1 MASTRTTPWL
11 TITAGNLPRFQCGSP
26 IQMSRGDDT
35 APQLGGHSVTQR
47 YNPLL
52 YGPKPN
58 WVGRM
63 GRKMPTNLKQQPS
76 AGTHRNQV
84 AKPSRRG
91 SRAHADSPS
100 SAGRAVTPTSERII
114 KETSVKR
121 RKAMEVLAN
130 R

>member
-1 MASTRTTPWL
+1 
-11 TITAGNLPRFQCGSP
+11 
-26 IQMSRGDDT
+26 
-35 APQLGGHSVTQR
+35 
-47 YNPLL
+47 
-52 YGPKPN
+52 
-58 WVGRM
+58 M

-84 AKPSRRG
+84 AKASRRG
-91 SRAHADSPS
+91 SRAQADSPS
-100 SAGRAVTPTSERII
+100 SVRRAVTPTSERII

>member
-1 MASTRTTPWL
+1 
-11 TITAGNLPRFQCGSP
+11 
-26 IQMSRGDDT
+26 
-35 APQLGGHSVTQR
+35 
-47 YNPLL
+47 
-52 YGPKPN
+52 
-58 WVGRM
+58 M

-76 AGTHRNQV
+76 AGTHRNQA

-91 SRAHADSPS
+91 SRAHADSA